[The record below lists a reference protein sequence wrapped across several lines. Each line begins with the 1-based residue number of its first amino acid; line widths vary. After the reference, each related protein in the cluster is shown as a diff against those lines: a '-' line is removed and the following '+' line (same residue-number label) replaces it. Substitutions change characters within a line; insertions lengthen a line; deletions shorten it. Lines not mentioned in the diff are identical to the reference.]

1 MMAFS
6 MSFWHFVVSGLN
18 RRSSRRREDEG
29 LPANR
34 GVAAVSPQPL
44 DAVKEGFGYVY
55 STEGIGEVHCSR
67 SL

>member
-1 MMAFS
+1 MIAFS

-18 RRSSRRREDEG
+18 RRSSRRREHEG

-34 GVAAVSPQPL
+34 GVATVSPQL
-44 DAVKEGFGYVY
+44 LEAVKEGCGYVY
-55 STEGIGEVHCSR
+55 STEGIGEVYCST